1 MSRKHRTPPS
11 LNKTINSQRFRA
23 ALDVFDRFIIVKIE
37 GNSNE
42 QISGIRKDFGT
53 NATLVM
59 SKRSCILA
67 GLSSYIEQNLD
78 NEATQYKIQM
88 LETLPKFLDGNFGII
103 LTNMSIEQVD
113 MILHRHVIY
122 KTPIP
127 GKKSSADIVIKQGKT
142 GIEPQFVSFFQ
153 SLNVDVKV
161 YRGQVEVQ
169 KDFVLCKTGEIVSIA
184 LCKLLELLKM
194 KPEPC
199 VVEMLQIFEPGL
211 TYAVQEMMPLVESRV
226 EEAVYEFLCFGLG
239 AGVFTYIEKF
249 PEIESSE
256 SESSSE
262 SEEDDMWDLFG

>member
-1 MSRKHRTPPS
+1 MSRKHRTLPS

-23 ALDVFDRFIIVKIE
+23 ALDIFDRLIVVKIK

-59 SKRSCILA
+59 SKRSCVLA
-67 GLSSYIEQNLD
+67 GLASYIEQNLD
-78 NEATQYKIQM
+78 NEVTQYKIQM
-88 LETLPKFLDGNFGII
+88 LETLPKYLDGSFGII

-113 MILHRHVIY
+113 LILHRHVIF
-122 KTPIP
+122 KFPTP
-127 GKKSSADIVIKQGKT
+127 GKKSSTDIIIKQGKT
-142 GIEPQFVSFFQ
+142 GIEPRSVPFFQ
-153 SLNVDVKV
+153 TLNVDVKV

-169 KDFVLCKTGEIVSIA
+169 KDYVLCKAGEIVSFA
-184 LCKLLELLKM
+184 LYNLLELLKM

-199 VVEMLQIFEPGL
+199 VIEMVQIFEPGL

-262 SEEDDMWDLFG
+262 AEDDMWDLFG